1 MQYLCGDN
9 INQLAKIV
17 IRIKDKVRR
26 IDYKRRVAAWVL
38 LGVFVPMLLMV
49 SLHTHAGSS
58 LAEET
63 CVECLHHVHHPGHL
77 SSTSAQIGHCVL
89 CQLATVPFCAAATLV
104 LSIFV
109 AERTLR
115 RYECLTSMVC
125 TLPRAYAG
133 RAPPV
138 LL

>member
-1 MQYLCGDN
+1 M
-9 INQLAKIV
+9 
-17 IRIKDKVRR
+17 
-26 IDYKRRVAAWVL
+26 L

-49 SLHTHAGSS
+49 SLHTHADSS
-58 LAEET
+58 VAEDT
-63 CVECLHHVHHPGHL
+63 CVECLHHVHHQGHL
-77 SSTSAQIGHCVL
+77 SSAGAHIEQCVL

-109 AERTLR
+109 TEHTLR
-115 RYECLTSMVC
+115 RYECPASEACAMLRV
-125 TLPRAYAG
+125 YVG